1 VRLVPIILKVM
12 GFERF
17 DHSANWPARVR
28 NVSRLGSQ
36 TFQILSTFETA
47 RRFAAVPNYPRG
59 LSSLQ
64 PTVESPLADQR
75 YDVKVVA
82 PNSSTPPNQGSIWA
96 GMGLSLACQLFTLLF
111 LVVWMAISKDPL
123 LYFVVLLSGLVQW
136 ILVFPLFLWLRS
148 RGKKA
153 TVKGVLILSFLGVL
167 LNAIGVALVMA
178 RNSNSTRFF

>member
-1 VRLVPIILKVM
+1 MPRRRTWTITPPSGWERSPATPAVPTIPP
-12 GFERF
+12 
-17 DHSANWPARVR
+17 S
-28 NVSRLGSQ
+28 GSQ
-36 TFQILSTFETA
+36 GDSSPRLN
-47 RRFAAVPNYPRG
+47 RR
-59 LSSLQ
+59 
-64 PTVESPLADQR
+64 LADQR

-82 PNSSTPPNQGSIWA
+82 PNSSTPQNQGSIWA

-111 LVVWMAISKDPL
+111 LVLWMAISKDPL

-153 TVKGVLILSFLGVL
+153 TVKGVLTLSFLGVL
-167 LNAIGVALVMA
+167 LNAIVVALVMA